1 MLTKRTYKNQVTL
14 PKEVLK
20 DFPNVDYFDVSA
32 REGEIVLR
40 PVSVTPS
47 AERLSKVRDK
57 IRSLGLTEKDLRDA
71 IQWARRPA

>member
-20 DFPNVDYFDVSA
+20 NFPNVDYFDVSA

-47 AERLSKVRDK
+47 AERISQVRDK
-57 IRSLGLTEKDLRDA
+57 IRSLGLTEKDLQDA
-71 IQWARRPA
+71 IHWARRPA

>member
-20 DFPNVDYFDVSA
+20 NFPNVDYFDVSS

-57 IRSLGLTEKDLRDA
+57 IKSLGLTDKDLHDA
-71 IQWARRPA
+71 IHWARKTA

>member
-1 MLTKRTYKNQVTL
+1 MITKRTFKNQVTL

-20 DFPNVDYFDVSA
+20 NFPNVDYFDVSA

-47 AERLSKVRDK
+47 AERASFSSRCTKPVT
-57 IRSLGLTEKDLRDA
+57 RSF
-71 IQWARRPA
+71 

>member
-1 MLTKRTYKNQVTL
+1 MITKRTFKNQVTL

-20 DFPNVDYFDVSA
+20 GFPNVDYFDVSA

-47 AERLSKVRDK
+47 AERLSKVREK
-57 IRSLGLTEKDLRDA
+57 IKSLGLTQNDLDTA
-71 IQWARRPA
+71 IHWARKSA

>member
-20 DFPNVDYFDVSA
+20 SFPNVDYFDVSA

-47 AERLSKVRDK
+47 AERLSKVREK
-57 IRSLGLTEKDLRDA
+57 IRLLGLTQKDLDSA
-71 IQWARRPA
+71 IHWARKGA

>member
-1 MLTKRTYKNQVTL
+1 MLTKRTFKNQVTL

-20 DFPNVDYFDVSA
+20 SFPNVDYFDVSA

-47 AERLSKVRDK
+47 AERLSKVRAK
-57 IRSLGLTEKDLRDA
+57 IKSLGLTQSDIDA
-71 IQWARRPA
+71 AIHWARKPA